1 MDDQSITKMKNTSWI
16 ASLKDQTFL
25 ISIIVIELILG
36 IIALTGFAQE
46 VWWKTVQLGVV
57 EGVTEFLPI
66 SSTGHLLIASN
77 VMHYEFSEG
86 GTFEIFIQLGA
97 VIAVVGFYAND
108 LLAQAR
114 DVLSD
119 KKTQRFWLSL
129 FVAFLPAAV
138 IGLLLNEWI
147 TSVLF
152 SPTVIAAALI
162 VGGVMF
168 IVIEY
173 LPRKQVTVHTPQ
185 DISLLQALGIGFA
198 QTLAMI
204 PGTSRSGASI
214 VGGMLIGLDR
224 KTATSFSFYLSIPTL
239 GAATIFSLVKS
250 LSEIDTSGLIW
261 LLVGTVV
268 SLVVAWLSISWLLRY
283 VSTNSFV
290 TFGIYRIFAGGVIFL
305 FIWLGRL

>member
-1 MDDQSITKMKNTSWI
+1 MDDQSITKMKNTSWMTG
-16 ASLKDQTFL
+16 LKDQTFL

-36 IIALTGFAQE
+36 IVALMGFSQAA
-46 VWWKTVQLGVV
+46 WWKTVQLGVV

-77 VMHYEFSEG
+77 LLNFEFSEG

-108 LLAQAR
+108 LLTQAR
-114 DVLSD
+114 DVLND

-129 FVAFLPAAV
+129 LVAFLPAAV

-147 TSVLF
+147 TEVLF
-152 SPTVIAAALI
+152 SPTVIAAALV
-162 VGGVMF
+162 VGGIIF

-173 LPRKQVTVHTPQ
+173 LPRKQTTVHRPQ

-214 VGGMLIGLDR
+214 IGGMLAGLDR

-239 GAATIFSLVKS
+239 GAATIFTLVKS
-250 LSEIDTSGLIW
+250 LSQIDTSGLVW

-268 SLVVAWLSISWLLRY
+268 SLVVAWLSIAWLLRY

-290 TFGIYRIFAGGVIFL
+290 SFGIYRILAGGVIFL
-305 FIWLGRL
+305 LISLGRL